1 MTVLSRVK
9 KKPPKDYKTMW
20 QLTFEMFELLAA
32 IDKNKGRHTPIM
44 MMEMKNLER
53 EINARDGC

>member
-9 KKPPKDYKTMW
+9 KKPVKDYKTIW

-32 IDKNKGRHTPIM
+32 IDKNGGRHTPIM
-44 MMEMKNLER
+44 VMELKNLER
-53 EINARDGC
+53 EINARDGN